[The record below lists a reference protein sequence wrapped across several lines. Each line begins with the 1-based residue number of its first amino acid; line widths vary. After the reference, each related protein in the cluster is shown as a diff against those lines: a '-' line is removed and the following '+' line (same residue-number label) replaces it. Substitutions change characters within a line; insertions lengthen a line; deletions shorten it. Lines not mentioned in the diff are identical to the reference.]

1 MKDNKWKDILV
12 LVLWI
17 LQNVFTDSISLKPDG
32 NAVKYKGQVE
42 DLPTDK
48 ATEAPRGPD
57 EKLVTHLASDRELD
71 LGSPACSLG
80 SFYDLTQMTE

>member
-12 LVLWI
+12 LVLCI
-17 LQNVFTDSISLKPDG
+17 LQNVFTDSISFEPDA

-48 ATEAPRGPD
+48 ITKAPRGPD
-57 EKLVTHLASDRELD
+57 EKLATHLVSDTELD
-71 LGSPACSLG
+71 LGSPAWPLG